1 MKKQS
6 FFIKYLIQKQT
17 PSYISSNSMPR
28 NPIPHKNHR
37 LWWKKNLWRVQN
49 TGKISLVSLER
60 KASQGLFMHENSSGF
75 KIIKIQG
82 LQELLIYTKR
92 EVL

>member
-28 NPIPHKNHR
+28 NPIPFHTK
-37 LWWKKNLWRVQN
+37 
-49 TGKISLVSLER
+49 TIDFGGR
-60 KASQGLFMHENSSGF
+60 KTSDECKTLGRYL
-75 KIIKIQG
+75 
-82 LQELLIYTKR
+82 
-92 EVL
+92 